1 MTTTTLAPSSHFQR
15 FARNAG
21 VSVARICVNSLIALV
36 LPAYLTQHLPLK
48 TYAAWVLII
57 QVSSFISLMDFG
69 VQAAVAKFVAE
80 HEAKGDHLGS
90 SRCASTGAV
99 ILAAAGL
106 FGIAVIAGLAY
117 FVPTLFH
124 DMPASL
130 YRDVRISI
138 VLVGSSLCV
147 GLGTSAF
154 GSVFSGLQQYRVP
167 IGISIVNRLL
177 FAVAV
182 GAAVFFNKSLLVMSA
197 AVAAINTGTASAL
210 FFAWRAWASRIRI
223 TITAVNVSTLRVM
236 SAYCALQSIW
246 SIGAL
251 LIGGMDT
258 TIVGHYAYRE
268 TAYYSIALS
277 PNTLMI
283 VILLAGLNPLM
294 PAVSALSTQRSPVE
308 MGQLLSRATRCSTI
322 ILCLTG
328 LPLLVCGYP
337 LLRFWVGDVY
347 AAHSVD
353 YLRVLVI
360 ATIVRLIC
368 APYSTMLTATGR
380 QRVGLAAMFS
390 EALANFLSSI
400 WLASRYGA
408 IGAAFGTLV
417 GGVLGLSMHFGL
429 SMHYTQTN
437 LQISRR
443 ALFFNGVLRPG
454 AVLVPFLLSVPLWR
468 YHAGTPPNILA
479 LAILTMATAGI
490 LWHVALVEDE
500 KRRLRNLV
508 GAKLRLSLAKS

>member
-1 MTTTTLAPSSHFQR
+1 
-15 FARNAG
+15 
-21 VSVARICVNSLIALV
+21 
-36 LPAYLTQHLPLK
+36 
-48 TYAAWVLII
+48 
-57 QVSSFISLMDFG
+57 MDFG

-223 TITAVNVSTLRVM
+223 TITAVNVSTLRDNV
-236 SAYCALQSIW
+236 S
-246 SIGAL
+246 L
-251 LIGGMDT
+251 LCFA
-258 TIVGHYAYRE
+258 VHLVHRCPAYRWNGHNDRRSLRLPGDRVLLDRAFPE
-268 TAYYSIALS
+268 HADDCHTLGRPESAHAGRLSPEHAALS
-277 PNTLMI
+277 RRDGT
-283 VILLAGLNPLM
+283 
-294 PAVSALSTQRSPVE
+294 TPVARYE
-308 MGQLLSRATRCSTI
+308 VL
-322 ILCLTG
+322 
-328 LPLLVCGYP
+328 
-337 LLRFWVGDVY
+337 D
-347 AAHSVD
+347 D
-353 YLRVLVI
+353 YLVSHWI
-360 ATIVRLIC
+360 A
-368 APYSTMLTATGR
+368 STRMR
-380 QRVGLAAMFS
+380 
-390 EALANFLSSI
+390 
-400 WLASRYGA
+400 
-408 IGAAFGTLV
+408 
-417 GGVLGLSMHFGL
+417 
-429 SMHYTQTN
+429 
-437 LQISRR
+437 
-443 ALFFNGVLRPG
+443 
-454 AVLVPFLLSVPLWR
+454 VPFTTFLGRGCIRCP
-468 YHAGTPPNILA
+468 
-479 LAILTMATAGI
+479 
-490 LWHVALVEDE
+490 
-500 KRRLRNLV
+500 
-508 GAKLRLSLAKS
+508 

>member
-368 APYSTMLTATGR
+368 AP
-380 QRVGLAAMFS
+380 
-390 EALANFLSSI
+390 
-400 WLASRYGA
+400 
-408 IGAAFGTLV
+408 
-417 GGVLGLSMHFGL
+417 
-429 SMHYTQTN
+429 
-437 LQISRR
+437 
-443 ALFFNGVLRPG
+443 
-454 AVLVPFLLSVPLWR
+454 
-468 YHAGTPPNILA
+468 
-479 LAILTMATAGI
+479 
-490 LWHVALVEDE
+490 
-500 KRRLRNLV
+500 
-508 GAKLRLSLAKS
+508 